1 MTPFRWNPDKNEW
14 LKANRNICF
23 EDVAFFIE
31 KGNILDIIDNPNQK
45 KYAGQKIYIININN
59 YVFLVPFDKDNDGI
73 FLRTIIP
80 SRKMTRDYVG
90 GQNE

>member
-1 MTPFRWNPDKNEW
+1 MTPFRWNPNKNEW

-31 KGNILDIIDNPNQK
+31 KGNILDIIDNPNQE
-45 KYAGQKIYIININN
+45 KYPGQQIYLVNINN
-59 YVFLVPFDKDNDGI
+59 YVFLVPFDKEKDGK

-80 SRKMTRDYVG
+80 SRKLTRIYLG
-90 GQNE
+90 GKNV